1 VIFVATKKV
10 GQLIFFHLSFV
21 AVVGSGIR
29 GSGMVKIQDPGPG
42 IKHPGSATMI
52 DQYLNK

>member
-1 VIFVATKKV
+1 MIFVATKKV